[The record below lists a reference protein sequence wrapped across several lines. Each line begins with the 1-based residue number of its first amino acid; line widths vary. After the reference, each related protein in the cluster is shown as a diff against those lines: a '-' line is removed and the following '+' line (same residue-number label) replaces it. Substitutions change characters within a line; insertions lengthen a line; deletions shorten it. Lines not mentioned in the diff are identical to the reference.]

1 MLFLM
6 FLTLFLG
13 MLFLMCCSSWRAVP
27 DVPHLVPGHAVP
39 AYGGLDLVDRDDV
52 STVLTSCILR
62 LRQEL
67 LDKKARGEDLRSIHV
82 LNYKEICRLDLFWE
96 RRKKML
102 TRIENK
108 K

>member
-13 MLFLMCCSSWRAVP
+13 MLFLMYCSFWYAVL
-27 DVPHLVPGHAVP
+27 DVPHLVPGHDVP
-39 AYGGLDLVDRDDV
+39 GYGGLDLVDRDDV

-67 LDKKARGEDLRSIHV
+67 LDKKAGGEDQRSIHV

>member
-1 MLFLM
+1 M

-13 MLFLMCCSSWRAVP
+13 MLFLMCCSSWYAVP

-39 AYGGLDLVDRDDV
+39 GYGGLDLVDRDDV

-67 LDKKARGEDLRSIHV
+67 LDKKAGGEDQSVHV
-82 LNYKEICRLDLFWE
+82 LNYQEICRLDFFWE